1 MQNKRI
7 ISEDLSESRN
17 RVDSNVSD
25 KDNDSLSLTSVTSSH
40 VMRANSDRLP
50 QTQCI
55 LLNVHGIRDVG
66 KDIKEEMVGALQK
79 KLDEAVLEL
88 LIIMLSRNPHS
99 KLTPEDVS
107 FIQKCCSEPS
117 DMLRFVIDSQYLQF
131 IHSIRVYLRQ
141 NLLTFMHN
149 PKYTE
154 PNPEFHFKVC
164 LIRSLSSYTLINA
177 LINIMNRSRTPIR
190 R

>member
-1 MQNKRI
+1 
-7 ISEDLSESRN
+7 
-17 RVDSNVSD
+17 
-25 KDNDSLSLTSVTSSH
+25 
-40 VMRANSDRLP
+40 MRANSDRLP